1 MLTGMRWGDW
11 VNLLRQRQSW
21 QLAQEGPLLFRL
33 SLQSLLN
40 EGLYHL
46 EERYLGGTVD
56 AVSSAPPLMVLGFW
70 RSGTSWLQQLLAQD
84 PALAYPTALQ
94 AFNPHTFFFWQ
105 GRLENPR
112 LHQLATACGR
122 ALWGQPKQR
131 WKRPGDGL
139 PAGLHLPEE
148 DEVAL
153 SMFGIS
159 PRVRSYLSGLPK
171 DFERYFTLRDLA
183 PLEREHWKARW
194 KRFVQKLSLFHK
206 QRPLVLKSPHH
217 TARLRTLLEI
227 FPKARF
233 VHIRRHPWDVYR
245 STVRFLQERRR
256 LLPFSLPPDDV
267 SEVTI
272 SMYQQTYS
280 AYLEDRQLLGAD
292 QLYELSYEELLGSP
306 ISALRSVYEALGL
319 GSFPQ
324 RPVQDYLQALGNY
337 RPAQDPPLQS
347 GLRTRLGLAWK
358 PYFEAF
364 GYPP

>member
-159 PRVRSYLSGLPK
+159 PR
-171 DFERYFTLRDLA
+171 
-183 PLEREHWKARW
+183 
-194 KRFVQKLSLFHK
+194 
-206 QRPLVLKSPHH
+206 
-217 TARLRTLLEI
+217 
-227 FPKARF
+227 
-233 VHIRRHPWDVYR
+233 
-245 STVRFLQERRR
+245 
-256 LLPFSLPPDDV
+256 
-267 SEVTI
+267 
-272 SMYQQTYS
+272 
-280 AYLEDRQLLGAD
+280 
-292 QLYELSYEELLGSP
+292 
-306 ISALRSVYEALGL
+306 SVYEALGL